1 MKKVYYNKLIRD
13 LIADK
18 IESKGDKC
26 SVRPIKDDTEFQQEL
41 LKKIIE
47 EAGALARTRSR
58 KDFLDEYADLM
69 MVLDALTAELEISP
83 AEIQLALEEN
93 IAKKGKYLKRNWLE
107 WSEDTDYQSNESPQG
122 IIS

>member
-13 LIADK
+13 LIKDK
-18 IESKGDKC
+18 IESQGDKC
-26 SVRPIKDDTEFQQEL
+26 SVRTIEDDAEFQQEL

>member
-1 MKKVYYNKLIRD
+1 LIRD
-13 LIADK
+13 LIKDK
-18 IESKGDKC
+18 IESQGDKC
-26 SVRPIKDDTEFQQEL
+26 SVRTIEDDAEFQQEL